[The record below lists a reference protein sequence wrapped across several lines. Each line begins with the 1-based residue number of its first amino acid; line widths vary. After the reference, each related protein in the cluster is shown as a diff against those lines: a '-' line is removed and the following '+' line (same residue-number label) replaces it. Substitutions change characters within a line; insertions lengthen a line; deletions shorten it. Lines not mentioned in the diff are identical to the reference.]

1 MSLNLANPV
10 LNMDSWLGISEFV
23 AVVQQESFTQAAK
36 QLNSSVAQ
44 ISRKVAEL
52 EKRLATKLLIRTT
65 RKITVTEAGFTYFK
79 HCQQLV
85 DGLQQADLAISDL
98 NQVPQGRLKITAP
111 ITYGEQV
118 IAPLVNDFM
127 ILYPALELQLLL
139 SNQTLDLVEQNF
151 DLAIRIGHLE
161 NSSMIAKKLSQRQL
175 YVCASPA
182 YIDKFGQPDSL
193 SELTQHNCLVGS
205 SAVWSF
211 NEQGQA
217 KTVRIKGSIN
227 CNSGFAL
234 ADAALKGLGLVQLPD
249 YYVQQALNTGQ
260 LIECLTDYREDQQGI
275 WAVYPN
281 NRYLSIKVSLLIAF
295 LGQRLPIANGPQ

>member
-1 MSLNLANPV
+1 
-10 LNMDSWLGISEFV
+10 MDSWLGISEFV
-23 AVVQQESFTQAAK
+23 AVVQKESFTQAAQ
-36 QLNSSVAQ
+36 QLNTSVAQ

-65 RKITVTEAGFTYFK
+65 RKITVTDAGFTYFK

-98 NQVPQGRLKITAP
+98 NQLPQGRLKITAP

-127 ILYPALELQLLL
+127 LLYPALELQLVL
-139 SNQTLDLVEQNF
+139 SNQTLDLVEHNF

-193 SELTQHNCLVGS
+193 PELAQHNCLVGS
-205 SAVWSF
+205 SPVWSF
-211 NEQGQA
+211 NERG
-217 KTVRIKGSIN
+217 KEKNIRIKGSIN

-234 ADAALKGLGLVQLPD
+234 ADAALKGVGLVQLPD
-249 YYVQQALNTGQ
+249 YYVQQALNKGQ
-260 LIECLTDYREDQQGI
+260 LIECLSHYRESQQGI

-295 LGQRLPIANGPQ
+295 LAQKLLITNG